1 MFLMQTI
8 YLSHE
13 QVADLVQEN
22 KYKIDHSL
30 QFISRCIDDR
40 YHNRDHPAS
49 LAIPGADPGELALII
64 AIGNSY
70 GFEVDKE
77 KAFKTLTTVVGG
89 VKNLQMHT
97 DSQNEEKDALK
108 GCGHM
113 SQLETVPEA
122 YSLTLKDVEFVL
134 SSFQMA
140 KSRHAHQ
147 VVLEGQHK
155 KNAVVIVKGDY
166 GILPRHYLE
175 MNGRKLLVEVFEYHQ
190 TLVDKRHRTLT
201 KELIKNGSVKLIEGQ
216 DEESLYEAFGDIGE
230 NHLMETLR
238 SLAKDMPIYEVKFDE
253 GGGFKVVDLGEV

>member
-1 MFLMQTI
+1 MQTM
-8 YLSHE
+8 YLSREH
-13 QVADLVQEN
+13 VADLVQAN

-40 YHNRDHPAS
+40 YHNIDHPAS
-49 LAIPGADPGELALII
+49 LALPGADPGELALIL
-64 AIGNSY
+64 ATGNSY
-70 GFEVDKE
+70 GFEVDKM
-77 KAFKTLTTVVGG
+77 KVFQALTTVVGG
-89 VKNLQMHT
+89 TKNLQMHT
-97 DSQNEEKDALK
+97 DSQNDEKDAFR

-122 YSLTLKDVEFVL
+122 YSLAREDVEFIL
-134 SSFQMA
+134 SSFKLA
-140 KSRHAHQ
+140 KSRHANE

-175 MNGRKLLVEVFEYHQ
+175 VNGQKLLVEVFEYHQ
-190 TLVDKRHRTLT
+190 TLVDKRHRALAQ
-201 KELIKNGSVKLIEGQ
+201 ELIKNGGVKLIAGQ

-238 SLAKDMPIYEVKFDE
+238 SLAKGMPIYEVKFDE
-253 GGGFKVVDLGEV
+253 EGGFKVVDLGSV

>member
-1 MFLMQTI
+1 MQTI
-8 YLSHE
+8 YLSRE
-13 QVADLVQEN
+13 YMADLVQAN

-40 YHNRDHPAS
+40 YHNIDHPAS
-49 LAIPGADPGELALII
+49 LALPGADPGELALIL
-64 AIGNSY
+64 ATGNSY
-70 GFEVDKE
+70 GFEVDKA
-77 KAFKTLTTVVGG
+77 KVFKTLVTVVGG

-97 DSQNEEKDALK
+97 DLYNEDKDAFK

-113 SQLETVPEA
+113 SQLETIPET
-122 YSLTLKDVEFVL
+122 YSLTREDVEFIL
-134 SSFQMA
+134 SSFKLA
-140 KSRHAHQ
+140 KSRHANE

-175 MNGRKLLVEVFEYHQ
+175 VNGQKLLVEVFEYHQ
-190 TLVDKRHRTLT
+190 SLVDKRHRVLAQ
-201 KELIKNGSVKLIEGQ
+201 ELIKNGGVELIAGQ

-238 SLAKDMPIYEVKFDE
+238 SLAKGMPIYEVKFDE
-253 GGGFKVVDLGEV
+253 EGGFKVTDLGEV